1 MWNSQPLSAQ
11 GGRAASLIGQGGEN
25 KIGLLDLPT
34 PFLFLEVSCLQAMV
48 VPCPPPTTHS
58 ITVLQVK
65 AAKSPFSVL
74 RNPFSCHIYPHPPIL
89 SLLVKKKKKDDSSPH
104 HPLTLCLTSVQNPGE
119 NREIIYGAPSK
130 TSRDVPVG
138 TRKYMALRK
147 KREIQNNICRMEQ
160 KRHL

>member
-89 SLLVKKKKKDDSSPH
+89 SLLVKKKKRWFFSPPPS
-104 HPLTLCLTSVQNPGE
+104 HPLSYLSSE
-119 NREIIYGAPSK
+119 SRREQGNYLRSPLQDIKRRPRGNQEIH
-130 TSRDVPVG
+130 G
-138 TRKYMALRK
+138 TEEKERNTK
-147 KREIQNNICRMEQ
+147 
-160 KRHL
+160 